1 MTTIFRT
8 RPAGWRERLAL
19 RLIGTTPVV
28 ANVVI
33 GPDYTSLGTED
44 GRQILAHRMV
54 FDVSDFERQIAAVGS
69 GEGEI
74 IHA

>member
-19 RLIGTTPVV
+19 RLIGTTPLV

-33 GPDYTSLGTED
+33 GPDYTQVATAD
-44 GRQILAHRMV
+44 GRTILAHRMV
-54 FDVSDFERQIAAVGS
+54 LDRSDYDRQVAAMEGRAGDV
-69 GEGEI
+69 
-74 IHA
+74 